1 MNENELPPRRVA
13 GWLVLLVLV
22 VIIGGVAW
30 VILMGP
36 RR

>member
-1 MNENELPPRRVA
+1 MNDDDPEPRRVA

-22 VIIGGVAW
+22 LIIGAVAA
-30 VILMGP
+30 VILAGP